1 MTNIE
6 EVLADSGH
14 NCKVRRETSK
24 HLEQIAEYKSAG
36 CSNAAI
42 YRKLKS
48 EGHDVG
54 SPTGFNNTLRYFKGE
69 LDRMMVREAA
79 DRVQATEAA
88 AGFYAA
94 HDSSYVDNRNT
105 NQVGRS

>member
-1 MTNIE
+1 MDVE
-6 EVLADSGH
+6 QVLADSGH
-14 NCKVRRETSK
+14 NCKVRKETRK

-79 DRVQATEAA
+79 DRVQTTGAA
-88 AGFYAA
+88 AGIYAA
-94 HDSSYVDNRNT
+94 HDSPYVDHRNA